1 MFDLSANGSL
11 ADEATLIT
19 ALAGALT
26 AIGGLIFAWR
36 RATKLSLQ
44 HDQKLNTVVE
54 TLNNVD
60 GTPTSEGTTSLGYR
74 VVRIENQVTDIK
86 QNLQDLTLLMT
97 DHIQWETKKHDTIT
111 HRLDAVEDT
120 LIDIERRWN
129 SQAD

>member
-36 RATKLSLQ
+36 RAAKLSEA
-44 HDQKLNTVVE
+44 HDQKLTTVVE

-60 GTPTSEGTTSLGYR
+60 GTPTSEGNPSLGYR
-74 VVRIENQVTDIK
+74 VVRIENQVTEIK

-97 DHIQWETKKHDTIT
+97 EHIQWETKKQDKIM
-111 HRLDAVEDT
+111 HRLENVEDT
-120 LIDIERRWN
+120 LMEIERRSN